1 MSSIGDKAIEAG
13 SLDIG
18 MYRDDIDTR
27 PKTRIGP
34 TEIPEPIDGKVV
46 VLTDDVLF
54 TGRTIRAALDAL
66 VDLGRPSAVQLAV
79 VVDRGHRQ
87 LPIRADYVGKNIP
100 TAITEHVAVRFAE
113 IDGDDGV
120 YMGDSARKRFRKRGR
135 RVNDL
140 LTTEGLSKE
149 MLTDL
154 LDEADE
160 FAEVLTRP
168 IPKVPALRG
177 KTVATMFFE
186 PSTRTRMSF
195 EKAAKALSA
204 DTVSFS
210 PGTSALSKG
219 ESLKDTA
226 LTVHAMGV
234 DLMVVRHKNTGAPQ
248 RLAEW
253 LDIPIVNG
261 GDGAHQHP
269 TQALLDCLTIRQ
281 RFGTLE
287 GLNIAIVGDIKHS
300 RVARSDIFAMST
312 LGANVTLVGPPT
324 LLPLD
329 PEEWPVEATHDLDAQ
344 LDTFDVVYLLRVQN
358 ERGGGSV
365 FPSVS
370 EYTRRFGMT
379 TERFNRLS
387 EDAIVM
393 HPGPMNRGVEIGH
406 DVADDERSLIL
417 QQVTNGVAT
426 RMAVLFALL
435 GGDRDA

>member
-1 MSSIGDKAIEAG
+1 M
-13 SLDIG
+13 
-18 MYRDDIDTR
+18 
-27 PKTRIGP
+27 
-34 TEIPEPIDGKVV
+34 
-46 VLTDDVLF
+46 
-54 TGRTIRAALDAL
+54 
-66 VDLGRPSAVQLAV
+66 
-79 VVDRGHRQ
+79 
-87 LPIRADYVGKNIP
+87 
-100 TAITEHVAVRFAE
+100 
-113 IDGDDGV
+113 
-120 YMGDSARKRFRKRGR
+120 
-135 RVNDL
+135 NDL
-140 LTTEGLSKE
+140 LTTEDLSRE
-149 MLTDL
+149 TLTEL

-210 PGTSALSKG
+210 PGTSSLSKG

-234 DLMVVRHKNTGAPQ
+234 DLMVVRHKNTGAPW

-324 LLPLD
+324 LLPID
-329 PEEWPVEATHDLDAQ
+329 PQAWPVTVTHDLDAA
-344 LDTFDVVYLLRVQN
+344 LESFDVVYLLRVQT

-365 FPSVS
+365 FPSVA
-370 EYTRRFGMT
+370 EYTRRYGMT
-379 TERFNRLS
+379 TERFRRLKD
-387 EDAIVM
+387 EAIVL

-417 QQVTNGVAT
+417 QQVSNGVAA
-426 RMAVLFALL
+426 RMAVLFTLL
-435 GGDRDA
+435 GGDADA

>member
-1 MSSIGDKAIEAG
+1 
-13 SLDIG
+13 
-18 MYRDDIDTR
+18 
-27 PKTRIGP
+27 
-34 TEIPEPIDGKVV
+34 
-46 VLTDDVLF
+46 
-54 TGRTIRAALDAL
+54 
-66 VDLGRPSAVQLAV
+66 
-79 VVDRGHRQ
+79 
-87 LPIRADYVGKNIP
+87 
-100 TAITEHVAVRFAE
+100 
-113 IDGDDGV
+113 
-120 YMGDSARKRFRKRGR
+120 
-135 RVNDL
+135 VNDL
-140 LTTEGLSKE
+140 LTTEDLSKE
-149 MLTDL
+149 TLTEL
-154 LDEADE
+154 LDDADE

-210 PGTSALSKG
+210 PGTSSLSKG

-234 DLMVVRHKNTGAPQ
+234 DLMVVRHKNTGAPW

-324 LLPLD
+324 LLPID
-329 PEEWPVEATHDLDAQ
+329 PESWPAAVSHDLDAP
-344 LDTFDVVYLLRVQN
+344 LETFDVVYLLRVQT

-365 FPSVS
+365 FPSVA
-370 EYTRRFGMT
+370 EYTRRYGMT
-379 TERFNRLS
+379 DERFSRLKS
-387 EDAIVM
+387 EAIVM

-417 QQVTNGVAT
+417 QQVTNGVAA
-426 RMAVLFALL
+426 RMAVLFTLL
-435 GGDRDA
+435 GGERDA